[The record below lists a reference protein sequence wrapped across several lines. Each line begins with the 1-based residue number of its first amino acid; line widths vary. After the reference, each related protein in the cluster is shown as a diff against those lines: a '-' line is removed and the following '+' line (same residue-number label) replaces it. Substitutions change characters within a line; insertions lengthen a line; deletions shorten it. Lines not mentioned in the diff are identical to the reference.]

1 MRIKFKN
8 IAFLVAAFI
17 AIVCALPV
25 MAGVE
30 PLSAIKVKVVTNDGS
45 PAGFVSL
52 QLKEKNRGGM
62 TNERGEY
69 VFRKL
74 HAGRYTVQVYLIG
87 YNKVEKEVD
96 LKEDEILSVNIEL
109 EATHAELQEVVV
121 NGERN
126 KYKVDKV
133 SGSLRLQTPILEV
146 PQNIQVVSATVLAD
160 QQVFDVVDGI
170 TRNVSGATRTGH
182 WDNQYA
188 NIRMRGSKIPAF
200 RNGMNIEQ
208 SWGPTAE
215 DASMIDRIEFVKGP
229 AGFMLAAGEPGG
241 FYNVVTKKP
250 TGNTRSSV
258 NLSMGSFS
266 TYRAALDFDGKL
278 SKDGKW
284 LYRLNLA
291 GQQKDFHT
299 KYNYNNR
306 YVIAPVVKYLL
317 DEKTSVTLE
326 YTYQASKY
334 LGNGNYTFSRRKLL
348 DEDIKNDFFYQ
359 DPALEPSTLKD
370 HSAYLYF
377 DHEFSD
383 KWKAHAQVAYF
394 NFAMEGSSM
403 WPSSIDQNGDMKRYV
418 SQGDEAGENR
428 FGQFSLSGEE
438 YTGSIR
444 HRILGGVDLGIK
456 KFWGDFRT
464 LKNDIRLPNFDD
476 PLRKPADWIFN
487 IYNPQYGIPF
497 DSMPKLDRSRN
508 VRQRAA
514 NSGYITSV
522 SYASVYLQDELGFFN
537 NTLRLSVAGRF
548 TQAMTTAR
556 ERKADKIDK
565 VFSPRVGLSYSI
577 DKNTSAY
584 VLYDQSFVPVAGL
597 DSSGNA
603 FDPVRGNDMEFGIKR
618 DWFNGRL
625 STSATVYQI
634 KRVNDKTSTGLVD
647 SRGQAVMLQLG
658 ETTTKGLEIDING
671 EITPGLNVTLNY
683 ALTDSK
689 ISKESPT
696 ITEES
701 KKTVGNITPNTAKH
715 ITNAWVNYRMM
726 KGALKG
732 FGLSGGIQWQAE
744 RAVGATRV
752 SNIPNYF
759 RVDGGLN
766 YQLGKYNIGF
776 VINNLLDDR
785 RLLTQATLPTLTT
798 PYYTYIVEA
807 RRNFRL
813 SVGYRF

>member
-1 MRIKFKN
+1 MRIEIKS
-8 IAFLVAAFI
+8 IAVLI
-17 AIVCALPV
+17 AVFFAVVCSLPA
-25 MAGVE
+25 MADID
-30 PLSAIKVKVVTNDGS
+30 PLSAIKGKVVTNDGS
-45 PAGFVSL
+45 PAAYVTV
-52 QLKEKNRGGM
+52 QLKEKNRGVI
-62 TNERGEY
+62 TNEKGEF

-74 HAGRYTVQVYLIG
+74 NAGRYTVQVYLIG
-87 YNKVEKEVD
+87 YKKVEKEVT
-96 LKEDEILSVNIEL
+96 LKDDEIVSIDIQL
-109 EATHAELQEVVV
+109 EATQAELQEVVV

-146 PQNIQVVSATVLAD
+146 PQNIQVVSSTVLAD

-170 TRNVSGATRTGH
+170 TRNVSGVTRTGH

-250 TGNTRSSV
+250 TGMTRSSV

-278 SKDGKW
+278 SKDGRV

-291 GQQKDFHT
+291 GQQKDFFT

-306 YVIAPVVKYLL
+306 FVIAPVLKYLI
-317 DEKTSVTLE
+317 DDRTSVTLE

-334 LGNGNYTFSRRKLL
+334 LGNGNYTFSANKLL
-348 DEDIKNDFFYQ
+348 DEGIKNDFFYQ
-359 DPALEPSTLKD
+359 DPSLTPSSLKD

-403 WPSSIDQNGDMKRYV
+403 WLESIQTNGDMKRYV

-428 FGQFSLSGEE
+428 FGQFSVTGEE
-438 YTGSIR
+438 YTGSVR
-444 HRILGGVDLGIK
+444 HRILAGVDMGNK
-456 KFWGDFRT
+456 KFWGDFRQ
-464 LKNDIRLPNFDD
+464 LKSDIRL
-476 PLRKPADWIFN
+476 LKGEIFN
-487 IYNPQYGIPF
+487 VYNPKYGIPF
-497 DSMPKLDRSRN
+497 DSMPKLDRSRS

-514 NSGYITSV
+514 NSSYITSV
-522 SYASVYLQDELGFFN
+522 SYASVYAQDELGFFN
-537 NTLRLSVAGRF
+537 NTLRLSLAGRF
-548 TQAMTTAR
+548 THATSTGRDRAAD
-556 ERKADKIDK
+556 KADD
-565 VFSPRVGLSYSI
+565 VFSPRMGVSYSV
-577 DKNTSAY
+577 DKNTSVYA
-584 VLYDQSFVPVAGL
+584 LYDQSFVPVTGV

-603 FDPVRGNDMEFGIKR
+603 FDPVKGNDIEFGIKR

-634 KRVNDKTSTGLVD
+634 KRVKDKVSTGLFD
-647 SRGQAVMLQLG
+647 SRGQAVMIQVG
-658 ETTTKGLEIDING
+658 ETTSKGIEIDING
-671 EITPGLNVTLNY
+671 EITPGLNVTVNY

-696 ITEES
+696 IVDEA

-715 ITNAWVNYRMM
+715 ITNAWVNYRMIN
-726 KGALKG
+726 GPLKG
-732 FGLSGGIQWQAE
+732 FGISGGIQWQAE
-744 RAVGATRV
+744 RAVGTTRV

-766 YQLGKYNIGF
+766 YQLGRYNIGF
-776 VINNLLDDR
+776 VVNNLLDDR
-785 RLLTQATLPTLTT
+785 TLLTQASLPTANA

-807 RRNFRL
+807 RRNFRI
-813 SVGYRF
+813 SIGYRF

>member
-1 MRIKFKN
+1 MRIKLKN
-8 IAFLVAAFI
+8 IAFLAAACI
-17 AIVCALPV
+17 AFVCALPA

-45 PAGFVSL
+45 PAGFVTL

-62 TNERGEY
+62 TNEKGEY

-74 HAGRYTVQVYLIG
+74 NAGRYTVQVYLIG
-87 YNKVEKEVD
+87 YNKVEQEVD
-96 LKEDEILSVNIEL
+96 LKDDEIQSIRIQL

-126 KYKVDKV
+126 KYKVDQV

-160 QQVFDVVDGI
+160 QQVFDIVDGI

-215 DASMIDRIEFVKGP
+215 DVSMIERIEFVKGP

-250 TGNTRSSV
+250 TGQTRNAV
-258 NLSMGSFS
+258 NLSMGSFN

-291 GQQKDFHT
+291 GQQKDFFT
-299 KYNYNNR
+299 KYNYNKR
-306 YVIAPVVKYLL
+306 VVVAPSVKYLL
-317 DEKTSVTLE
+317 DEKTSFTLE

-334 LGNGNYTFSRRKLL
+334 LGNGNYTFSKRKLL
-348 DEDIKNDFFYQ
+348 DENIKNDFFYQ

-370 HSAYLYF
+370 HSVYLYF

-403 WPSSIDQNGDMKRYV
+403 WLSSIAENGDMGRYV

-428 FGQFSLSGEE
+428 FGQFSLTGEE
-438 YTGSIR
+438 YTGSVR
-444 HRILGGVDLGIK
+444 HRILAGVDMGVK

-464 LKNDIRLPNFDD
+464 LKNDIRLDKNE
-476 PLRKPADWIFN
+476 IFN
-487 IYNPQYGIPF
+487 VYNPKYGIPF
-497 DSMPKLDRSRN
+497 DSMPKLDRSRS

-522 SYASVYLQDELGFFN
+522 SYVSGYVQDELGFFDN
-537 NTLRLSVAGRF
+537 NLRLSLAGRF
-548 TQAMTTAR
+548 TQAMTTGR
-556 ERKADKIDK
+556 DKASDKVDK

-577 DKNTSAY
+577 DKNTSVYA
-584 VLYDQSFVPVAGL
+584 LYDQSFVPVTGV

-603 FDPVRGNDMEFGIKR
+603 FDPVKGNDIEFGVKR
-618 DWFNGRL
+618 DWFKGRL

-634 KRVNDKTSTGLVD
+634 KRVNDKTNTGLFD
-647 SRGQAVMLQLG
+647 SRGQAVLIQLG
-658 ETTTKGLEIDING
+658 ETTTKGVEIDVNG
-671 EITPGLNVTLNY
+671 EITSGLNVTLNY

-689 ISKESPT
+689 ISRESPT
-696 ITEES
+696 ITDEA

-715 ITNAWVNYRMM
+715 VTNAWVNYHMV
-726 KGALKG
+726 KGPLKG
-732 FGLSGGIQWQAE
+732 FGVSGGFQWQAE

-766 YQLGKYNIGF
+766 YQVGKYTIGLL
-776 VINNLLDDR
+776 VNNLLDDR
-785 RLLTQATLPTLTT
+785 KLLTQATLPTNASG
-798 PYYTYIVEA
+798 YYTYIVEA
-807 RRNFRL
+807 RRNFRITF
-813 SVGYRF
+813 GYRF

>member
-1 MRIKFKN
+1 MRIKLTYIAILATAI
-8 IAFLVAAFI
+8 IAF
-17 AIVCALPV
+17 VCALPA

-45 PAGFVSL
+45 PAGFVTL

-62 TNERGEY
+62 TNEKGEY

-74 HAGRYTVQVYLIG
+74 NAGRYTVQVYLIG
-87 YNKVEKEVD
+87 YNKVEQEVD
-96 LKEDEILSVNIEL
+96 LKDDEIQTISIQL
-109 EATHAELQEVVV
+109 EASHAELQEVVV

-126 KYKVDKV
+126 KYKVDNV

-146 PQNIQVVSATVLAD
+146 PQNIQVISATVLAD
-160 QQVFDVVDGI
+160 QQVFDIVDGI

-215 DASMIDRIEFVKGP
+215 DASMIERIEFVKGP

-250 TGNTRSSV
+250 TGQTRNAV
-258 NLSMGSFS
+258 NLSMGSFN
-266 TYRAALDFDGKL
+266 TYRAAFDFDGKL

-291 GQQKDFHT
+291 GQQKDFFT
-299 KYNYNNR
+299 KYNYSKR
-306 YVIAPVVKYLL
+306 VVVAPSVKYLL
-317 DEKTSVTLE
+317 DDKTSFTLE

-334 LGNGNYTFSRRKLL
+334 LGNGNYTFSKRKLL
-348 DEDIKNDFFYQ
+348 DENIRNDFFYQ

-370 HSAYLYF
+370 HSIYLYF
-377 DHEFSD
+377 DHAFSD

-403 WPSSIDQNGDMKRYV
+403 WPSSIEENGNMIRYV

-428 FGQFSLSGEE
+428 FGQFSLTGEE
-438 YTGSIR
+438 YTGSVR
-444 HRILGGVDLGIK
+444 HRILAGVDMGVK

-464 LKNDIRLPNFDD
+464 LKNDVRLG
-476 PLRKPADWIFN
+476 KTEIFN
-487 IYNPQYGIPF
+487 VYNPKYGIPF
-497 DSMPKLDRSRN
+497 DSMPKLDRSRS

-514 NSGYITSV
+514 GSDYISSV
-522 SYASVYLQDELGFFN
+522 SYVSGYVQDELGFFDN
-537 NTLRLSVAGRF
+537 NLRLSLAGRF
-548 TQAMTTAR
+548 TQAITTGR
-556 ERKADKIDK
+556 NRNADKVDN

-577 DKNTSAY
+577 DKNTSVYA
-584 VLYDQSFVPVAGL
+584 LYDQSFVPVAGL

-603 FDPVRGNDMEFGIKR
+603 FDPAKGNDIEFGVKR
-618 DWFNGRL
+618 DWFKGRL

-634 KRVNDKTSTGLVD
+634 KRVNDKTNTGLVD
-647 SRGQAVMLQLG
+647 SRGNAVQIQLG
-658 ETTTKGLEIDING
+658 ETTTKGVEIDING

-689 ISKESPT
+689 ISRESPT
-696 ITEES
+696 IVNEAD
-701 KKTVGNITPNTAKH
+701 KKVGNITPNTAKH
-715 ITNAWVNYRMM
+715 VTNAWLNYHMV
-726 KGALKG
+726 KGPLKG
-732 FGLSGGIQWQAE
+732 FGVSGGIQWQAE
-744 RAVGATRV
+744 RAVGTNTRV

-759 RVDGGLN
+759 RADGGLN
-766 YQLGKYNIGF
+766 YQVGKYN
-776 VINNLLDDR
+776 VSLLVNNLLDNR
-785 RLLTQATLPTLTT
+785 KLLTQATLPTS
-798 PYYTYIVEA
+798 PSGYYTYIVEA
-807 RRNFRL
+807 RRNFRMTF
-813 SVGYRF
+813 GYRF

>member
-1 MRIKFKN
+1 MRTQLNN
-8 IAFLVAAFI
+8 ITRLI
-17 AIVCALPV
+17 AVFFAMVLALPAW
-25 MAGVE
+25 AGVE
-30 PLSAIKVKVVTNDGS
+30 PLSAIRMKVITNDGS
-45 PAGFVSL
+45 PAAYVTV

-62 TNERGEY
+62 TNEKGEF
-69 VFRKL
+69 VFRRL
-74 HAGRYTVQVYLIG
+74 HAGKYTVQVYLIG

-96 LKEDEILSVNIEL
+96 VKEDEIVTVNIEL
-109 EATHAELQEVVV
+109 EATHAELQEVVI
-121 NGERN
+121 NGEKH
-126 KYKVDKV
+126 KYKFDNV

-146 PQNIQVVSATVLAD
+146 PQNIQIVSSTVLAD
-160 QQVFDVVDGI
+160 QQVFDIVDGI

-250 TGNTRSSV
+250 TGMSRRSV

-291 GQQKDFHT
+291 GQMKDFYT

-306 YVIAPVVKYLL
+306 FVIAPVVKYLL
-317 DEKTSVTLE
+317 DDRTSVTVE
-326 YTYQASKY
+326 YTYQASTY
-334 LGNGNYTFSRRKLL
+334 LGNGNYTFSKRKLL
-348 DEDIKNDFFYQ
+348 DENIRNDFFYQ

-370 HSAYLYF
+370 HSAYVYF
-377 DHEFSD
+377 DHAFSD

-394 NFAMEGSSM
+394 NFGMEGSSM
-403 WPSSIDQNGDMKRYV
+403 WLSSIAENGDMKRYV

-428 FGQFSLSGEE
+428 FGQVSISGEE
-438 YTGSIR
+438 YTGSVR
-444 HRILGGVDLGIK
+444 HRILAGADFGVK
-456 KFWGDFRT
+456 KFWGSFRT
-464 LKNDIRLPNFDD
+464 LKNDIRLANNE
-476 PLRKPADWIFN
+476 IFN
-487 IYNPQYGIPF
+487 VYNPKYGIPT
-497 DSMPKLDRSRN
+497 DSMPKLDRSKSI
-508 VRQRAA
+508 RARA
-514 NSGYITSV
+514 DTNYISSV
-522 SYASVYLQDELGFFN
+522 SYASAYVQDELGFFN

-548 TQAMTTAR
+548 TQAMTTGRTAS
-556 ERKADKIDK
+556 ADKVDQ

-577 DKNTSAY
+577 DKNTSVYA
-584 VLYDQSFVPVAGL
+584 LYDQSFVPLAGV

-603 FDPVRGNDMEFGIKR
+603 FDPVKGNDIEFGVKK

-634 KRVNDKTSTGLVD
+634 KRVNDKANTGLVD
-647 SRGQAVMLQLG
+647 SRGNAVMIQLG
-658 ETTTKGLEIDING
+658 ETTSKGVEIDVNG
-671 EITPGLNVTLNY
+671 EIAPGLNVTLNY

-689 ISKESPT
+689 ITREAPNVD
-696 ITEES
+696 ES

-715 ITNAWVNYRMM
+715 VTNAWLNYRMG

-732 FGLSGGIQWQAE
+732 FGVSGGIQWQAE
-744 RAVGATRV
+744 RAVGSSTRV

-766 YQLGKYNIGF
+766 YRLGKYNVGF

-785 RLLTQATLPTLTT
+785 TLLTQATLPASSSG
-798 PYYTYIVEA
+798 YYTYIVEA

-813 SVGYRF
+813 SLGYQF